1 MNNPYMN
8 SCGGEQPGMPPAP
21 MPHKGHKSL
30 AMAYVPWQ
38 TWQNVMDGCGGLKH
52 GTIFEDLVL
61 PFEGVKAACA
71 CPSHQRNEKNC
82 NCNNNYMRRGM
93 R

>member
-8 SCGGEQPGMPPAP
+8 SCGCEQPGMPPAP

-52 GTIFEDLVL
+52 GTIF
-61 PFEGVKAACA
+61 
-71 CPSHQRNEKNC
+71 
-82 NCNNNYMRRGM
+82 
-93 R
+93 